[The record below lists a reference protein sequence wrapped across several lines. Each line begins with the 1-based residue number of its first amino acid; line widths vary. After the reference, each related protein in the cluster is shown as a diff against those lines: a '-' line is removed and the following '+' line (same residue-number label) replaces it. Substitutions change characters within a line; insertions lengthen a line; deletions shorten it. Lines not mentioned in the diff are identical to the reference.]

1 MTAKQ
6 LKALYLKQS
15 VALASTARKI
25 ADMDPTGK
33 FSAIDV
39 YNYSGSA
46 PVVIQLFATCPGTD
60 LSGSA
65 SQRDI

>member
-25 ADMDPTGK
+25 ADMDPIGK
-33 FSAIDV
+33 FASIDV
-39 YNYSGSA
+39 YNFSDSA